1 MPRLWIDLTDLADWS
16 GPFTGIQH
24 VVFNLA
30 RRYAERPDVGFV
42 VFDDLHRRFAVVP
55 FASVENQAKATDW
68 GRRGQ
73 AVIALQR
80 ILDSLPEGLR
90 ERVVGQTSRR
100 VRRVLERAL
109 RLRSSSAETLV
120 VAKDDLFLVL
130 GASWHDGAVLPELI
144 RLKRQWGFR
153 LLSAV
158 HDLMPVFHPEFFPA
172 AFPDQFRQ
180 HMRDLF
186 QQSDLL
192 LANSRFTQG
201 EVQRFCANEGLA
213 APSCQV
219 FRLGDSCSSAT
230 PEAPPLPLVAGGFIL
245 SVGLERRKNA
255 ALLVEM
261 IKLAAQEKRPLPPL
275 VLAGRPSWIKE
286 DHAALVQMVT
296 GDPEVR
302 ARIHLLTEVS
312 DGHLAW
318 LYQNCRFTIFPSL
331 CEGWGLPVGES
342 LAQGKVCLASSATSI
357 PEVGG
362 DLADYASPDD
372 AHAFLDLLR
381 RYLDPQRLAEREAV
395 IRARYRPFGWDQAFT
410 GFDELVKRFAAG

>member
-24 VVFNLA
+24 VVFNLTK
-30 RRYAERPDVGFV
+30 RYAERPDVGFV
-42 VFDDLHRRFAVVP
+42 VFDDLRGRFAVVP
-55 FASVENQAKATDW
+55 FASVEKQAQATDW

-80 ILDSLPEGLR
+80 VLDGLPSVLR

-100 VRRVLERAL
+100 VRRILERAL
-109 RLRSSSAETLV
+109 RLRSSSAEPLV
-120 VAKDDLFLVL
+120 PAKGDLFLVP
-130 GASWHDGAVLPELI
+130 GASWHNSAVLPELT
-144 RLKRQWGFR
+144 RLHQQCGLRI
-153 LLSAV
+153 LAV
-158 HDLMPVFHPEFFPA
+158 VYDLIPAFHPEFYPAPFPA
-172 AFPDQFRQ
+172 QFRQ
-180 HMRDLF
+180 HMRRLF

-192 LANSRFTQG
+192 LAISRFTQD
-201 EVQRFCANEGLA
+201 EVGRLCAAEGF
-213 APSCQV
+213 APPNRQV
-219 FRLGDSCSSAT
+219 FRLGDSPSAAT
-230 PEAPPLPLVAGGFIL
+230 PVAPPLPLSPGGFIL

-255 ALLVEM
+255 ALLVE
-261 IKLAAQEKRPLPPL
+261 IIRLAAKEKLAVPPL

-286 DHAALVQMVT
+286 DHAALVQMVAE
-296 GDPEVR
+296 PQVR
-302 ARIHLLTEVS
+302 DRIHLLTEVS
-312 DGHLAW
+312 EGHLAW

-362 DLADYASPDD
+362 DLADYASPED
-372 AHAFLDLLR
+372 ARAFLDLVR

-395 IRARYRPFGWDQAFT
+395 IRARYRPFGWEQAFA
-410 GFDELVKRFAAG
+410 GFDELVKQLAAGG